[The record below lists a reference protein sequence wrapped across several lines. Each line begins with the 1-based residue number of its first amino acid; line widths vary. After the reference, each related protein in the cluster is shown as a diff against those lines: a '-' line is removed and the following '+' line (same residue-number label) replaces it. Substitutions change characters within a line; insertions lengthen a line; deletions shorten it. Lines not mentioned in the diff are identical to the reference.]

1 MLRLKLLWASL
12 LPKGGFARNVS
23 VLTGGTAVGQVGA
36 ILAAPILARLYTP
49 EDFGHFQVYLSV
61 MVFGVVMAAWR
72 YELAIILPE
81 KDEVAANML
90 ALAVGIVGVTSLIF
104 AGVAW
109 WAQGSSLW
117 PNQAEALRP
126 YLWLMPLSICATG
139 LYQVLSYWALRQK
152 AYSQM
157 AATKL
162 TQAASQ
168 LSTQLIMGGF
178 FQSGFFGLLLGD
190 ALGRMSGNLG
200 LARMAW
206 RYNLKLFRTVNWR
219 DMWFAAVRYRDF
231 PLISSG
237 SALLNTAGF
246 ALPMLMLGSLY
257 SPQVLGWFALVERIM
272 GAPTTLIG
280 QAVSQVY
287 MGEAARLVSSDPE
300 ALRIQF
306 LKALKR
312 LLWLG
317 GVPCAVIFLAGP
329 TLFAFIFGESW
340 REAGEYARLL
350 AVMHYVGFVAWPL
363 IPTLN
368 ILEHQIWQLGWDIG
382 RLALTLGGLW
392 VGYHLEWPARGA
404 IVAYGVA
411 MLTGYA
417 VHLFLSYRAIQRRI
431 VRVPIAGEAV

>member
-1 MLRLKLLWASL
+1 MQRLKLLWASL
-12 LPKGGFARNVS
+12 LPKGGFAWNVS
-23 VLTGGTAVGQVGA
+23 VLAGGTAVGQVVA
-36 ILAAPILARLYTP
+36 ILAAPVLTRLYTA
-49 EDFGHFQVYLSV
+49 EDFGHLQIYLSV
-61 MVFGVVMAAWR
+61 VVFAIVMAAWR
-72 YELAIILPE
+72 YELAILLPE
-81 KDEVAANML
+81 KDEVAANL
-90 ALAVGIVGVTSLIF
+90 LAVAFGIVVVMSLIF
-104 AGVAW
+104 SGVAS

-117 PNQAEALRP
+117 PKQAEALRP
-126 YLWLMPLSICATG
+126 YLWLMPLSICGAG
-139 LYQVLSYWALRQK
+139 AYQALSYWALRQK
-152 AYSQM
+152 AYSQV
-157 AATKL
+157 ATTKL
-162 TQAASQ
+162 TQAVSQ
-168 LSTQLIMGGF
+168 VGTQLIMGSF
-178 FQSGFFGLLLGD
+178 FQSGLFGLLLGD
-190 ALGRMSGNLG
+190 VLGRVNGNLR
-200 LARMAW
+200 LVQTAW
-206 RYNLKLFRTVNWR
+206 RNNQRLFRTVHWR
-219 DMWFAAVRYRDF
+219 DMWRAAVRYRHF

-246 ALPMLMLGSLY
+246 ALPTLMLAGFY
-257 SPQVLGWFALVERIM
+257 SPQVLGWFALVERVM
-272 GAPTTLIG
+272 NVPTTLIG

-287 MGEAARLVSSDPE
+287 MGEAARLVTSDPE

-317 GVPCAVIFLAGP
+317 VVPCAVIFLAGP

-392 VGYHLEWPARGA
+392 VGYQLEWPARGA

>member
-1 MLRLKLLWASL
+1 MQRLKQLFSG
-12 LPKGGFARNVS
+12 LPPKDSFSQNVFI
-23 VLTGGTAVGQVGA
+23 LTAGTAVGQVGA

-81 KDEVAANML
+81 KDEVAANVL

-104 AGVAW
+104 AGVVW

-117 PNQAEALRP
+117 TNQAEALRP

-139 LYQVLSYWALRQK
+139 LYQVLSYWALRKK
-152 AYSQM
+152 AYSQL

-178 FQSGFFGLLLGD
+178 FHSGLFGLLFGD
-190 ALGRMSGNLG
+190 ALGRVSGNLG

-206 RYNLKLFRTVNWR
+206 RYNLKLVRTVNWR

-280 QAVSQVY
+280 QSVSQVY
-287 MGEAARLVSSDPE
+287 MGEATPLASSDPE
-300 ALRIQF
+300 ALRAQF

-312 LLWLG
+312 LSRIG
-317 GVPCAVIFLAGP
+317 IVPCALIFLGGP
-329 TLFAFIFGESW
+329 IIFVLIFGEPW
-340 REAGEYARLL
+340 KEAGEYARLL

-368 ILEHQIWQLGWDIG
+368 ILEHQTWQLGWDIG
-382 RLALTLGGLW
+382 RLALTLGALW
-392 VGYHLEWPARGA
+392 LGYQLEWPARGA
-404 IVAYGVA
+404 IAAYGVA

-431 VRVPIAGEAV
+431 VRGPIAGEAV